1 MILQSIMAVRAEVA
15 AEAVDKGLGTLRL
28 QEKMNCVR
36 QYDLMLKLAGISPA
50 EAAKTHDQLKKE
62 IREAQEFG
70 LHNWR
75 FSPFNAQGGKKR
87 PREGAANDEE
97 DEEK

>member
-36 QYDLMLKLAGISPA
+36 QY
-50 EAAKTHDQLKKE
+50 EALGAKQEDFCK
-62 IREAQEFG
+62 EFG
-70 LHNWR
+70 LHNGR

-87 PREGAANDEE
+87 PREGAANEEE